1 MKNELTTGA
10 FAKLCRISKR
20 TLFYYDEID
29 LLKPVRVDE
38 KGYRYYNLYQTDRL
52 STIRLF
58 QEIGLSLKEIQH
70 YFQAAD
76 FKGKSQM
83 LQAQQSKLT
92 EKIQELQQIS
102 AGIDFLNRRFQH
114 FQKIGVDRLYLDD
127 LSVAE
132 NYLLTPLKPQ
142 DEISVNYLNFGY
154 QYGIIFPEKEIQQ
167 VTGQTSFQKNQLAA
181 VKLPHASAIF
191 QRSQEPSNFQKSAG
205 EYVSIIYL
213 LKNGEMTSCVPRF
226 LKAIE
231 DYPTTGPLFHEDY
244 CSELASLS
252 DEFIIKLS
260 RKLQK

>member
-58 QEIGLSLKEIQH
+58 REIGLSLKEIQH

-114 FQKIGVDRLYLDD
+114 FQEIGANRLFIEE
-127 LSVAE
+127 LSTAE
-132 NYLLTPLKPQ
+132 NYRLTPRKPQ
-142 DEISVNYLNFGY
+142 EGISVNYLNYGY
-154 QYGIIFPEKEIQQ
+154 QYGIIFAEGEISKVQAQ
-167 VTGQTSFQKNQLAA
+167 SSFQKNSLAA
-181 VKLPHASAIF
+181 VELPQAMAVF
-191 QRSQEPSNFQKSAG
+191 QRAQTNSNFQKSAG